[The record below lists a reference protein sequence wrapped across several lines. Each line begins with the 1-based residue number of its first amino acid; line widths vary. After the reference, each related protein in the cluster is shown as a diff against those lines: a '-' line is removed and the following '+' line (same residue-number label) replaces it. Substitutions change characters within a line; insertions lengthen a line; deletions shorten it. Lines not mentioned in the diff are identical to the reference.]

1 MKPCLSMLVVA
12 SVLFWPA
19 ADAQT
24 CNGLT
29 ATITGTAGADDITGT
44 DGDDVIAGLGG
55 DDPIDGGAG
64 NDVICGGAGDDDLLG
79 AAGNDRL
86 FGDSG
91 DDVLEG
97 GAGNDDCNGTNGI
110 DSAGLDCE
118 TRTNVDADVYAV
130 TLTTA
135 DGVALDGALY
145 VPAGDAAVLGTRQ
158 VAMLVS
164 HGAMGSFDASVP
176 KIIGLQAVP
185 LGFTVLAL
193 NRRDWGPDGGGGA
206 VLFEDTTLDVGVGV
220 DLLARLGYDAI
231 YVAGHSQGTQNAA
244 IYPSFAQDDR
254 VGAVGLYGTVDDG
267 RTTASDLLFKFTYDQ
282 DIARAQQLVAAGQGN
297 QIVAWPTIF
306 AVDLLR
312 SPANFLSFWGP
323 DSLSVVVREITK
335 LTVPAL
341 LLRADGDEFT
351 PDRMS
356 LNVIAAAAS
365 AGVDAGYQVL
375 NYPFALTDNGG
386 NAHGFVGVE
395 REMIEATVD
404 WLTNR
409 LPAAGA
415 WTTTTRFDSQ
425 DPPGNL
431 MPVANAGADQA
442 LIGMPT
448 VELNAAGSID
458 IDGAIVDTQWTQVAG
473 APVTLS
479 DPTGTQPVFTAPAPA
494 RDGVFQIPPP
504 QTLVFEL
511 TVTDDDGGTDTD
523 RIEVTVSQD
532 TLIETSSAN
541 GLGPVAL
548 LALLGCRLL
557 TNRRRQC
564 RCR

>member
-1 MKPCLSMLVVA
+1 MKTCLCLLAVASMLAWSGAV
-12 SVLFWPA
+12 
-19 ADAQT
+19 AQT
-24 CNGLT
+24 CNGLP
-29 ATITGTAGADDITGT
+29 ATITGTAGADDIAGT

-55 DDPIDGGAG
+55 DDRINGGNG
-64 NDVICGGAGDDDLLG
+64 NDVICGGDGNDDLLG
-79 AAGNDRL
+79 DAGNDRL
-86 FGDSG
+86 FGDAG
-91 DDVLEG
+91 DDVMEG
-97 GAGNDDCNGTNGI
+97 GAGNDECDGITGI

-118 TRTNVDADVYAV
+118 TRANTDSDVYAL
-130 TLTTA
+130 TLQAA

-145 VPAGDAAVLGTRQ
+145 VPARDAAAQGTRR

-164 HGAMGSFDASVP
+164 HGAMGSFAASVP
-176 KIIGLQAVP
+176 KIIGLQAAP

-193 NRRDWGPDGGGGA
+193 NRRDWGPTGGGGA

-244 IYPSFAQDDR
+244 IYPSFAPDDR
-254 VGAVGLYGTVDDG
+254 VAAVGLYGTVDDG
-267 RTTASDLLFKFTYDQ
+267 RGTASDLLFKFTYDQ
-282 DIARAQQLVAAGQGN
+282 DIARAQQLVAGGRGDE
-297 QIVAWPTIF
+297 IVAWPTVF
-306 AVDLLR
+306 AVDLFR

-323 DSLSVVVREITK
+323 DSLSVVVREITR

-341 LLRADGDEFT
+341 LLRADGDAFT
-351 PDRMS
+351 PDQMS

-365 AGVDAGYQVL
+365 AGVDATYQVL

-395 REMIEATVD
+395 REMIQTTVD

-415 WTTTTRFDSQ
+415 WTTTTRFETQ
-425 DPPGNL
+425 NPPGNL
-431 MPVANAGADQA
+431 TPVANAGADQA

-448 VELNAAGSID
+448 VELNGSGSVD
-458 IDGAIVDTQWTQVAG
+458 IDGDIVGMAWTQVTG

-479 DPTGTQPVFTAPAPA
+479 DATAPRPVFTAPAPA

-523 RIEVTVSQD
+523 QIEVTVSQD

-541 GLGPVAL
+541 SLDPVAL
-548 LALLGCRLL
+548 ITLFGGALFAAGRKRRL
-557 TNRRRQC
+557 RG
-564 RCR
+564 

>member
-1 MKPCLSMLVVA
+1 MKTCLRLLAVA
-12 SVLFWPA
+12 SILAWSGSI
-19 ADAQT
+19 AQI
-24 CNGLT
+24 CNGLP
-29 ATITGTAGADDITGT
+29 ATITGTAGADDIAGT
-44 DGDDVIAGLGG
+44 DGDDVIDGRGG
-55 DDPIDGGAG
+55 DDRIDGGAG
-64 NDVICGGAGDDDLLG
+64 NDVICGGEGNDDLLG
-79 AAGNDRL
+79 DAGNDQL
-86 FGDSG
+86 FGDAG
-91 DDVLEG
+91 DDVMEG
-97 GAGNDDCNGTNGI
+97 GAGNDVCDGIAGI

-118 TRTNVDADVYAV
+118 TGTHIDSDVFAL
-130 TLTTA
+130 TLQTA

-145 VPAGDAAVLGTRQ
+145 VPARDAAVQGTRQ

-193 NRRDWGPDGGGGA
+193 NRRDRGPDGGGGA
-206 VLFEDTTLDVGVGV
+206 VLFEETTLDVGVGV

-244 IYPSFAQDDR
+244 IYPSFAPDDR
-254 VGAVGLYGTVDDG
+254 VAAVGLYGTVDDG

-282 DIARAQQLVAAGQGN
+282 DVARAQQLVAAGRGN
-297 QIVAWPTIF
+297 EIVAWPTVF

-323 DSLSVVVREITK
+323 DSLSVVVRAITK

-341 LLRADGDEFT
+341 LLRADGDAFT
-351 PDRMS
+351 PDQMS
-356 LNVIAAAAS
+356 LNVIAAAAG
-365 AGVDAGYQVL
+365 AGVDATYQVL
-375 NYPFALTDNGG
+375 NYPFTLTDNGG

-395 REMIEATVD
+395 REMIRATVD

-415 WTTTTRFDSQ
+415 WTTTTRFGMQ

-431 MPVANAGADQA
+431 TPVARAGADQA
-442 LIGMPT
+442 LLGRPT
-448 VELNAAGSID
+448 VELNGAGSVD
-458 IDGAIVDTQWTQVAG
+458 IDGTIVGMKWTQITG

-479 DPTGTQPVFTAPAPA
+479 DATAPRPVFTAPAPA

-511 TVTDDDGGTDTD
+511 TVTDDDGGADTD
-523 RIEVTVSQD
+523 RVEVTVSQD

-541 GLGPVAL
+541 SLGPIAL
-548 LALLGCRLL
+548 ITLFGGTLFAAG
-557 TNRRRQC
+557 RRR
-564 RCR
+564 RSRG